1 MQGAKILRIERIQ
14 NRKLWKVFKNEIEDV
29 ALKNKGETNVTYLF
43 HGTGKTPPK
52 AIYES
57 EEGFNVNYSNVGMWG
72 KANYF
77 AFKSSY
83 SNAYAS
89 VLPGGKK

>member
-1 MQGAKILRIERIQ
+1 L
-14 NRKLWKVFKNEIEDV
+14 
-29 ALKNKGETNVTYLF
+29 Y

-57 EEGFNVNYSNVGMWG
+57 EEGFNINYANDGMWG

-77 AFKSSY
+77 ASNSSY

-89 VLPGGKK
+89 VLPNGKR